1 MVDAICAPLR
11 LVVCVIALI
20 FRFLGVIFDVDHDFE
35 GPRSPNAHLDTVLRN
50 LSRHLGT
57 PRTPL
62 PLSVFAFFDWDHAR
76 CGLRTLDLAT
86 RRYPGTRTRATSRV
100 KLSCGRSIFRR
111 ARKTAHIKGSGRV
124 VEHIYCVLRV
134 YTHSLIFRATLPRA
148 HAATAAVGWAYLTQR
163 RSNTRIPAAQSSSW
177 VWCLRKANARVRR
190 GQYTYSLGGGRAR

>member
-1 MVDAICAPLR
+1 M
-11 LVVCVIALI
+11 
-20 FRFLGVIFDVDHDFE
+20 VIFDGDHDFE
-35 GPRSPNAHLDTVLRN
+35 GLRSPRTHLDTVLRN

-111 ARKTAHIKGSGRV
+111 ARKTAHIKGSSGRV

-148 HAATAAVGWAYLTQR
+148 RAATAAVGWAYFTQR